1 MQVTSGF
8 ICYVCTSEIRG
19 SVTFI
24 GCLDCLKFV
33 VGLSPGMAPVS
44 QSCQGHLNSSSAVRA
59 DRTKMIRAERTSKT
73 SLFVTNSALSR
84 QAQGMLASS
93 QQCFGGACPE
103 FCLLLRGR
111 VPFASAAH
119 SVNESGFL
127 HSPSPSDC
135 CQTSALRHRPISQ
148 PICLIHQAQH

>member
-44 QSCQGHLNSSSAVRA
+44 QSCQGHLNSSSAVQA

-73 SLFVTNSALSR
+73 SLFMTNSALSR

-111 VPFASAAH
+111 VPFASASH
-119 SVNESGFL
+119 SVNMSLAFCT
-127 HSPSPSDC
+127 H
-135 CQTSALRHRPISQ
+135 
-148 PICLIHQAQH
+148 

>member
-84 QAQGMLASS
+84 QAEGMLAGS

-111 VPFASAAH
+111 VPFASASH
-119 SVNESGFL
+119 CVNMSLAF
-127 HSPSPSDC
+127 C
-135 CQTSALRHRPISQ
+135 THRAPVTAAK
-148 PICLIHQAQH
+148 LVL